1 MLVIKKINN
10 NVAICL
16 DSAGRELVAMGK
28 GIGFPQV
35 PYELT
40 DMRKVD
46 RTFYD
51 INSQYFP
58 LLNDIPSEVIQFTAE
73 MMDRIR
79 GQLPYTT
86 NANIVITLADHIA
99 FTIERAKKGIYIQMP
114 SIHELEHGY
123 PLEVRIS
130 RQFYSEIQKRF
141 RIRLPQDEI
150 QGITMHFIN
159 ARNGT
164 EEPSQAPANDL
175 QRQFNEILEQTTSII
190 EQELNIHIQRD
201 TFSYARFAS
210 HVQYLLQRLFTQQ
223 YDTNNLQA
231 YVALRKE
238 FPDAARCVD
247 KIAAYYEENWS
258 AQLTEEE
265 KLYLI
270 MHTNRICVKEGL

>member
-28 GIGFPQV
+28 GIGFPKT

-40 DMRKVD
+40 DMSKID

-51 INSQYFP
+51 INSQYFS
-58 LLNDIPSEVIQFTAE
+58 LLNDIPGEVIQFTAE

-79 GQLPYTT
+79 GQLPYQT
-86 NANIVITLADHIA
+86 NSNIVITLADHIA

-114 SIHELEHGY
+114 SIYEMEHGF
-123 PLEVRIS
+123 PLEVKVS

-141 RIRLPQDEI
+141 QIKLPRDEI
-150 QGITMHFIN
+150 QGIAMHFIN

-164 EEPSQAPANDL
+164 EEASQTPTNDL
-175 QRQFNEILEQTTSII
+175 QRQFDEILEQTTQII
-190 EQELNIHIQRD
+190 EREMDIHIQRK

-210 HVQYLLQRLFTQQ
+210 HLQYLLQRMFTEQ
-223 YDTNNLQA
+223 YNTSDLQA
-231 YVALRKE
+231 YVTLREE

-247 KIAAYYEENWS
+247 KISAYYEETWS
-258 AQLTEEE
+258 ARLTEEE
-265 KLYLI
+265 KLYLL

>member
-28 GIGFPQV
+28 GIGFPKT

-40 DMRKVD
+40 DMSKID

-51 INSQYFP
+51 INSQYFS
-58 LLNDIPSEVIQFTAE
+58 LLNDIPGEVIQFTAE

-79 GQLPYTT
+79 GQLPYQT
-86 NANIVITLADHIA
+86 NSNIVITLADHIA
-99 FTIERAKKGIYIQMP
+99 FTIERSKKGIYIQMP
-114 SIHELEHGY
+114 SIYEMEHGF
-123 PLEVRIS
+123 PLEVKVS

-141 RIRLPQDEI
+141 QIKLPRDEI
-150 QGITMHFIN
+150 QGIAMHFIN

-164 EEPSQAPANDL
+164 EEASQTPTNDL
-175 QRQFNEILEQTTSII
+175 QRQFDEILEQTTQII
-190 EQELNIHIQRD
+190 EREMDIHIQRK

-210 HVQYLLQRLFTQQ
+210 HLQYLLQRMFTEQ
-223 YDTNNLQA
+223 YNTSDLQA
-231 YVALRKE
+231 YVTLREE

-247 KIAAYYEENWS
+247 KISAYYKETWS
-258 AQLTEEE
+258 ARLTEEE
-265 KLYLI
+265 KLYLL

>member
-28 GIGFPQV
+28 GIGFPKA

-40 DMRKVD
+40 DMSKIN

-51 INSQYFP
+51 INSQYFA
-58 LLNDIPSEVIQFTAE
+58 LLNDIPGEVIQFTAE

-79 GQLPYTT
+79 GQLPYQT
-86 NANIVITLADHIA
+86 NSNIVITLADHIA

-114 SIHELEHGY
+114 SIYEMEHGF
-123 PLEVRIS
+123 PLEVNVS

-141 RIRLPQDEI
+141 QIKLPRDEI
-150 QGITMHFIN
+150 QGIAMHFIN

-164 EEPSQAPANDL
+164 EEASQTPTNDL
-175 QRQFNEILEQTTSII
+175 QRQFDEILEQTTQII
-190 EQELNIHIQRD
+190 EREMDIHIQRK

-210 HVQYLLQRLFTQQ
+210 HLQYLLQRMFTEQ
-223 YDTNNLQA
+223 YNTSDLQA
-231 YVALRKE
+231 YVTLREE

-247 KIAAYYEENWS
+247 KISAYYEETWS
-258 AQLTEEE
+258 ARLTEEE
-265 KLYLI
+265 KLYLL